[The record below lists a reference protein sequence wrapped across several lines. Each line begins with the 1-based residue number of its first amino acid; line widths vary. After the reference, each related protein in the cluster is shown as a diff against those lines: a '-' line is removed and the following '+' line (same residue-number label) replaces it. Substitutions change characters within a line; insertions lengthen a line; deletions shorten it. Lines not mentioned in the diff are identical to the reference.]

1 MCEMPMLTINPELKC
16 KKIAFDANDKIGL
29 SWNGSHAANMN

>member
-1 MCEMPMLTINPELKC
+1 MYEIPMLTIDPELKC

-29 SWNGSHAANMN
+29 S